1 MMLEIPIAPDNDAIF
16 SLSVNLDDVSVAMRF
31 SWNSR
36 SSAWFLDVESVNGK
50 NNGIRLAENRLL
62 LGSKNKTLPLG
73 SDFILLKRGVSA
85 ESGLDFF
92 NLGSDY
98 IVYYADK
105 ESVEA
110 LKKAIKE
117 GV

>member
-1 MMLEIPIAPDNDAIF
+1 MMLEIPIATDNDAVF

-31 SWNSR
+31 AWNSR
-36 SSAWFLDVESVNGK
+36 SSALFLDIESKKKK
-50 NNGIRLAENRLL
+50 NNGIRIAEKRLL

-73 SDFILLKRGVSA
+73 SDLILLKRGVSV

-98 IVYYADK
+98 ILYYADK

-110 LKKAIKE
+110 LKEAI
-117 GV
+117 